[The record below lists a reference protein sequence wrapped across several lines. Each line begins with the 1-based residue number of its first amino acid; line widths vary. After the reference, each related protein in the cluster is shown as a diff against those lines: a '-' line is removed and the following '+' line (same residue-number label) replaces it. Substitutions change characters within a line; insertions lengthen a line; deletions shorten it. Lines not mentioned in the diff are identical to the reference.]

1 MTRRVIMA
9 TAAMAL
15 LIAGSSGAA
24 PPDPPAARIVHVT
37 VDAARVTT
45 PLPPIWRFFGADEPN
60 YATLPEGRRLLV
72 ELGRLRPDN
81 VYFRAHNLLT
91 TGDGT
96 PDFKWGSTNA
106 YTERDGQPVY
116 DWTIVDRIID
126 TYRAAGIH
134 PYLEIGFMPEALS
147 AAPKGTPYRLPWA
160 PGVDDK
166 GKTAGWTYPPRD
178 QRCWADLVYRWT
190 QHNVE
195 RYGRAEVERWYFQTW
210 NEPNLSFY
218 WSAGPKEFYRLH
230 DVTVD
235 AIRRALPTARVGG
248 PDLAGSGGSFMDG
261 FLKHVVTG
269 TNYATGRTGTPTD
282 FLSFHAKGQPV
293 LVDGHVRMGIAN
305 QLRTADEAFG
315 KFAAVPALAGK
326 LVVIGENDPEGC
338 AACPGPA
345 NAYRNGPLYASYT
358 AASYARLWELA
369 RRRGTRLEGA
379 LSWSY
384 TFVGQPWFAGYRQ
397 LATNGVDLAVMNV
410 FRLFARLG
418 PDSVAASSDG
428 QIPLDAVLRDGVRG
442 PADVGV
448 IATRGADKRAQ
459 VLLWNYHDDDVPGPD
474 ARIDL
479 RVSGVAPAAA
489 GRMWRVDPAHANA
502 FGAWQAMGSPAK
514 PTVAQIA
521 ALKRASMLVSE
532 DVRLKDG
539 RLNLSLPRQGVALVE
554 F

>member
-1 MTRRVIMA
+1 
-9 TAAMAL
+9 
-15 LIAGSSGAA
+15 
-24 PPDPPAARIVHVT
+24 
-37 VDAARVTT
+37 
-45 PLPPIWRFFGADEPN
+45 
-60 YATLPEGRRLLV
+60 
-72 ELGRLRPDN
+72 
-81 VYFRAHNLLT
+81 
-91 TGDGT
+91 
-96 PDFKWGSTNA
+96 
-106 YTERDGQPVY
+106 
-116 DWTIVDRIID
+116 
-126 TYRAAGIH
+126 
-134 PYLEIGFMPEALS
+134 
-147 AAPKGTPYRLPWA
+147 
-160 PGVDDK
+160 
-166 GKTAGWTYPPRD
+166 
-178 QRCWADLVYRWT
+178 
-190 QHNVE
+190 
-195 RYGRAEVERWYFQTW
+195 
-210 NEPNLSFY
+210 
-218 WSAGPKEFYRLH
+218 
-230 DVTVD
+230 
-235 AIRRALPTARVGG
+235 
-248 PDLAGSGGSFMDG
+248 MDG

-326 LVVIGENDPEGC
+326 PVVIGENDPEGC

-369 RRRGTRLEGA
+369 QRRGTRLEGA

-418 PDSVAASSDG
+418 SDSVAASSDG

-448 IATRGADKRAQ
+448 IATRGADQRAE

-489 GRMWRVDPAHANA
+489 GRIWRVDPAHANA

-521 ALKRASMLVSE
+521 ALKRASMLVPE